1 MEKNEYERVLKKGKR
16 ISSQN
21 FSLAML
27 KNGLGFPRMGHTVA
41 KKAVSQA
48 VSRNKIK
55 RYFRETF
62 RLNKHRFDSND
73 VVFIAKKDVSHL
85 SFPAVSGEIIDM
97 MGGDK

>member
-1 MEKNEYERVLKKGKR
+1 MEKNEYVRVLKQGAR

-21 FSLAML
+21 FSLAIL
-27 KNGLGFPRMGHTVA
+27 KNGLGFPRMGQTVA

-55 RYFRETF
+55 RYFREVF
-62 RLNKHRFDSND
+62 RLNKDRFGSND

-85 SFPAVSGEIIDM
+85 SFPAVSGEIADM
-97 MGGDK
+97 ISGEK